1 MQTFVFLQHYINGKL
16 NFQSQNLKPII
27 IIHLL
32 MSCRFK
38 NPKALQRALQISHM
52 MHRFCL
58 KLVFPVF
65 LRSHRFQ
72 LFLFSILEQCMDW
85 IIKMTSSSSWEWVF
99 EIGKIVKTSAWMS
112 ADSDFGSKFCQRQVK
127 KNADHL
133 FCGAVQCPSSLFRR
147 DVANFNFYLT
157 ATDWN
162 SQPQSKSKLGFCKSK
177 SRLALANTSPL
188 IITIHPDFDF
198 LLSTATRNP
207 DFDVH

>member
-1 MQTFVFLQHYINGKL
+1 MQPDEIKSECSSGRLLNTQSTNQSLFSSLSFSFSWALCCRCIFLILGQTYANFRIFATLHNGKL

-85 IIKMTSSSSWEWVF
+85 IIKMT
-99 EIGKIVKTSAWMS
+99 A
-112 ADSDFGSKFCQRQVK
+112 A
-127 KNADHL
+127 NAE
-133 FCGAVQCPSSLFRR
+133 R
-147 DVANFNFYLT
+147 
-157 ATDWN
+157 
-162 SQPQSKSKLGFCKSK
+162 
-177 SRLALANTSPL
+177 
-188 IITIHPDFDF
+188 
-198 LLSTATRNP
+198 
-207 DFDVH
+207 